1 MVGWSLGLKFQE
13 IYPFLTAL
21 LKKEVEMERYANIIG
36 TGRYLPKNEI
46 TNETFSHWMAEV
58 NPALADVVG
67 KFESSSNIK
76 TRFYADD
83 DMATSDL
90 AVEAAKDALVDA
102 GITPQDVDL
111 IILGTDSPDYITPAT
126 SVVVQEKLS
135 AKNAGT
141 FDVGCACASF
151 PTGLALGAGLIS
163 TNPHLKYILVIGA
176 YMMHRLADYKTDVL
190 SFFYGDG
197 AGAAV
202 LAPGDQP
209 GFISSAFFA
218 DGAYYPNWGIYAG
231 GTVEPAT
238 LENVQS
244 GKTKVK
250 LVTPFPPEVNN
261 EGWPK
266 RIREVAKNGNFAIED
281 IDFVIFTQVRL
292 NSIKLVMEEVGLPL
306 EKAHWIMD
314 KWGYT
319 GSACLPMAFDDARK
333 LGKIKAGDLVVFIG
347 SGVGYNQAAVAFR
360 MPK

>member
-1 MVGWSLGLKFQE
+1 MQ
-13 IYPFLTAL
+13 
-21 LKKEVEMERYANIIG
+21 RYGNIIG
-36 TGRYLPKNEI
+36 TGRYLPKNEV
-46 TNETFSHWMAEV
+46 TNETFAQWMGEV
-58 NPALADVVG
+58 NPTLAEVVG
-67 KFESSSNIK
+67 KFEKSSNIK
-76 TRFYADD
+76 TRFYADE

-90 AVEAAKDALVDA
+90 AVEAAKAALEDA
-102 GITPQDVDL
+102 GITPDEVDL

-126 SVVVQEKLS
+126 SVVVQEKLG
-135 AKNAGT
+135 AKKAGT

-163 TNPHLKYILVIGA
+163 TNPHMKHVLVIGA
-176 YMMHRLADYKTDVL
+176 YLMHRLADYKKDVI

-202 LAPGDQP
+202 LAPSDKP
-209 GFISSAFFA
+209 GFVSSAFFA
-218 DGAYYPNWGIYAG
+218 DGSYYPNWGIYAG
-231 GTVEPAT
+231 GTAEPAT
-238 LENVQS
+238 VENVQS
-244 GKTKVK
+244 GKTKVR
-250 LVTPFPPEVNN
+250 LVTAFPPEVNN

-266 RIREVAKNGNFAIED
+266 RIREVAENGNFSIDE

-292 NSIKLVMEEVGLPL
+292 NTIELVMEEVGLPI

-333 LGKIKAGDLVVFIG
+333 LGKIKAGDLVVFVG

-360 MPK
+360 MQK